1 MERGYEIKLINII
14 KMNIFKNKLFY
25 CVFFLLKFIG
35 FILCS
40 RNIRGFEKYSN
51 NITISVS
58 SILSHLTL
66 FERDFGLI
74 QYNYQSI
81 CIFIFILFLI
91 INIMIIFY
99 LLKFKNIYKKNNIF
113 ELKTEKYL
121 FNKKLHYL
129 IIKIMCYILLFLLF
143 FSQHIIEYLMFGTI
157 SSFFE
162 NKLKNGSSN
171 FNIIKNQKYFNSY
184 YDNLFI
190 NQKIIMIIN
199 IITIMI
205 IICHCFFFI
214 LINDSKSLFS
224 FEGVSLYNTNLINVL
239 ILIVSLF
246 QPFYGFSNLY
256 SEDERQKIRLFLNFV
271 VFLISLI
278 FILNNYK
285 NYLFYYDAPVA
296 KFIFYIFNFC
306 FYSSII
312 ETVIYFTIKDE
323 SKINEK
329 NVLFILFSEFACSY
343 CLTSILLK
351 INTNFFEKNLIKNLF
366 RTEEK
371 KRNFG
376 EIFIYIKYF
385 IEYRNNNDNYHNLF
399 SILNKHKNSCILP
412 NCVCNEIF
420 NKISDNSIIHKE
432 ALTKEDYVIIGEQEI
447 VNRIYYLF
455 KFKKFTKEFDDLII
469 LHVQYVYAIGKKYF
483 FALYICSMYMNS
495 QLKLSFRTRYFLYE
509 IKKQIYNELKFKKR
523 YRNCNIMF
531 EKEKINEQ
539 YFHNIEN
546 IEKYLEFKKFLNFSY
561 FSQIIEQLISENLF
575 NLSLVLS
582 FRKEMKRNSKLKNL
596 NSKIFYKFL
605 KSCKLVKNNDSKIT
619 KIIEKYIFEKN
630 NNKKICNL
638 ELSYILTNYYLLIH
652 KSIPRKLKH
661 KFEIKKHYVSI
672 QNSLEFDYSE
682 FDLYYPMILNLTKND
697 IFQITFIN
705 SILCE
710 ILNFSKEKIKFYNF
724 NDLIPFDIKKEHNFL
739 MKQFLF
745 VPNSTFYKKNTFILD
760 NNNYL
765 ISVDIKCKTLPS
777 IYNVFNIIVDI
788 KILDDENDYKIKYN
802 LFLNKNFKISNISK
816 NFEDLF
822 LFDLKMFDILKINF
836 CDFFG
841 INKTKLEKKI
851 QHNLKKK
858 KSTIKKLE
866 DDFKKTQ
873 TNIKFYYNE
882 TNSYNYLDYTPIG
895 EEDKALSIF
904 NTVSNEKMFIL
915 RKEKTSINQLMK
927 PHYIYSDAI
936 KKNDVIKSLSILY
949 KTIEDI
955 GLDIEWYNRVK
966 CLGERLKFKCQS
978 NYNKEK
984 SDYLIIQF
992 SLKQIISKYFYVVNM
1007 IEIGNIREIYENNEN
1022 LKNVLLKNNLKN
1034 EYTITTDSKNNLN
1047 NSIDNRV
1054 CSKNK
1059 SSENVNANFNLS
1071 ISNIYDNSKGSLLGK
1086 NILKKSSIQKK
1097 ITYELD
1103 EGTDK
1108 KISKKRSKF
1117 SNRNLLFVEKKDY
1130 NSTNNV
1136 NEAITLT
1143 SNINN
1148 VSTTNAALSSFVD
1161 SQNINNNNNNSSI
1174 NAFFTHT
1181 SDFLNSISNKL
1192 ISNNNKN
1199 NIFYNTSNLTNDGI
1213 EKKLNP
1219 NYNPEKLN
1227 YFKNI
1232 LFKIIILLYFII
1244 ILLCLIFVISKNSRI
1259 KTHQN
1264 LFDFNIYIEIVKTD
1278 IYLSSLDSLIAC
1290 FSDPSYLNKFKSRA
1304 DNFRDHMSF
1313 LNEYIKTFTNND
1325 KMKNVFQLLYEENS
1339 FDILLQN
1346 WEISKRNSNVL
1357 EEINLFQYTLNKNFY
1372 FENNSCNI
1380 THFYE
1385 QNFLNFINQEISS
1398 PQPLELLFFY
1408 TSYNTLQKFKGI
1420 FKRIISDS
1428 LKILLNYYKDFFS
1441 FIILYYIIIN
1451 LVFLLSF
1458 IIMFYRLNSD
1468 KEEIKYLLKKLF
1480 FGIEVIIKTSNI
1492 EEKLNNNTINNNK
1505 NNLNTNLISNNNT
1518 NNNISDTLNCEIK
1531 SKEELN
1537 LLREIV
1543 NENQESFE
1551 NQIYLLRKM
1560 IMDFN
1565 LNTIINYEDLN
1576 TVDIKTECTTTL
1588 DVELT
1593 NEYAN
1598 NQLKK
1603 KKTKKRKKKLLKSET
1618 KKSKNRNKNNN
1629 QNDNNNNNNNKNN
1642 LENKED
1648 NFNPD
1653 DLNILLPNS
1662 IILSYILLF
1671 LFFALI
1677 LCITILNVW
1686 YSYNSKNSFIFCI
1699 TIAMNFLERIPN
1711 ALELIFYSE
1720 VSVIYNNITFIMSN
1734 YISKNTDNRD
1744 ELDSYFENFLNYY
1757 DIKDSFKNNTQIYA
1771 LIDSFYS
1778 NLFNEGKLVEENI
1791 LKFLG
1796 DGTKYL
1802 KSLKKWEIL
1811 FNIDNKLCENTAYG
1825 SILERLNSL
1834 TNIFEFYETVN
1845 NITAYCLKKSN
1856 KTNEN
1861 GLQTEFNFIYQELS
1875 NIYSEFSKKHENNIN
1890 DCVNFMNNTSLIR
1903 MEQDYDSIFI
1913 NVFSTY
1919 KYNILNDIHDIYYL
1933 VKTEEIIISYS
1944 LLISLVIIAFI
1955 NLFFI
1960 TRNLNKYKEL
1970 LMLFYKLY

>member
-1 MERGYEIKLINII
+1 MEKRFEIKLANII
-14 KMNIFKNKLFY
+14 KKNIFRNKFFY
-25 CVFFLLKFIG
+25 CAFFLLKFLGI
-35 FILCS
+35 ILCS
-40 RNIRGFEKYSN
+40 RNIRGFEKHSN
-51 NITISVS
+51 NITISIS
-58 SILSHLTL
+58 SIFSHLTL
-66 FERDFGLI
+66 FEQSFSLI
-74 QYNYQSI
+74 QYYYQSI
-81 CIFIFILFLI
+81 CLFLFILFLI
-91 INIMIIFY
+91 ISIIIIYY
-99 LLKFKNIYKKNNIF
+99 LLLFKKIYKKNNIF

-129 IIKIMCYILLFLLF
+129 IIKIICYILLILLF
-143 FSQHIIEYLMFGTI
+143 FSQHIIEYLMFGTV
-157 SSFFE
+157 SSFYE
-162 NKLKNGSSN
+162 NKIKNGKSDLN
-171 FNIIKNQKYFNSY
+171 FSEKNQKYFNSY
-184 YDNLFI
+184 YDNLI
-190 NQKIIMIIN
+190 LNQRVIMIIN
-199 IITIMI
+199 ILTI
-205 IICHCFFFI
+205 IIISCYCFLFI

-224 FEGVSLYNTNLINVL
+224 IEGVSLYSTNLINVL
-239 ILIVSLF
+239 IIIISLF
-246 QPFYGFSNLY
+246 QSFYGFTNLY
-256 SEDERQKIRLFLNFV
+256 NEENRKKFRLFLNFA
-271 VFLISLI
+271 VFLISFL

-285 NYLFYYDAPVA
+285 NYLFYFDSFVA
-296 KFIFYIFNFC
+296 KFIYFLFNFC

-312 ETVIYFTIKDE
+312 ESVIYFTIKE
-323 SKINEK
+323 KSKINEK

-343 CLTSILLK
+343 CLSSVLFK
-351 INTNFFEKNLIKNLF
+351 INVNFFEKNLIKNIF
-366 RTEEK
+366 KIEEK
-371 KRNFG
+371 KRHLG

-385 IEYRNNNDNYHNLF
+385 IEYRNNSNNYHNLF
-399 SILNKHKNSCILP
+399 SILNKHKNSCVLP
-412 NCVCNEIF
+412 NCICNEIF
-420 NKISDNSIIHKE
+420 NRISENSIIHKE
-432 ALTKEDYVIIGEQEI
+432 ALSKEDYVIIGEQEI

-509 IKKQIYNELKFKKR
+509 IKKQIYNELKFKKK
-523 YRNCNIMF
+523 NNNHNIMY
-531 EKEKINEQ
+531 EKEKINEH
-539 YFHNIEN
+539 YFNNIDN

-561 FSQIIEQLISENLF
+561 FSQIIEQLIGENLL

-582 FRKEMKRNSKLKNL
+582 FRKEMKKNSKLKNL
-596 NSKIFYKFL
+596 NSKIFNKFL
-605 KSCKLVKNNDSKIT
+605 KSCKLVKNNDEKIT
-619 KIIEKYIFEKN
+619 KIIERYIIEKN
-630 NNKKICNL
+630 NNKKIRNL

-652 KSIPRKLKH
+652 KSIPNKLNH

-672 QNSLEFDYSE
+672 QNLLEFDYSE
-682 FDLYYPMILNLTKND
+682 FELYYPMILNLTKND

-745 VPNSTFYKKNTFILD
+745 VPNCVFYKKNTFILD

-777 IYNVFNIIVDI
+777 IYNVFNIIVDV
-788 KILDDENDYKIKYN
+788 KILEDENDYKIKYN

-841 INKTKLEKKI
+841 LNKMKLEKKI
-851 QHNLKKK
+851 QHH
-858 KSTIKKLE
+858 
-866 DDFKKTQ
+866 FKKNKSMKNKFNEINKNKTISN
-873 TNIKFYYNE
+873 TNKFTSNFD

-904 NTVSNEKMFIL
+904 NTIPNEKMFIL
-915 RKEKTSINQLMK
+915 RKEKTSIKQLIK
-927 PHYIYSDAI
+927 KQYNYSDSI
-936 KKNDVIKSLSILY
+936 RKSDVIKSLSILY

-966 CLGERLKFKCQS
+966 CLGERLRFKCQ
-978 NYNKEK
+978 NIFNKNQDK
-984 SDYLIIQF
+984 TDCFIIQF
-992 SLKQIISKYFYVVNM
+992 SLRQIITKFYYVVNM
-1007 IEIGNIREIYENNEN
+1007 FEIGNIKEIYENNEN
-1022 LKNVLLKNNLKN
+1022 LKNILLKNNLKN
-1034 EYTITTDSKNNLN
+1034 DFTLTNDSTKNNNNNNNLLN
-1047 NSIDNRV
+1047 YSIDNKR
-1054 CSKNK
+1054 SIKNR
-1059 SSENVNANFNLS
+1059 SSENIVNIL
-1071 ISNIYDNSKGSLLGK
+1071 DNSRGSLLNK
-1086 NILKKSSIQKK
+1086 NIFKKSSIQKK
-1097 ITYELD
+1097 ITYEL
-1103 EGTDK
+1103 EESLDK
-1108 KISKKRSKF
+1108 KILKKKSRF
-1117 SNRNLLFVEKKDY
+1117 SNNNIFLLEKKDF
-1130 NSTNNV
+1130 NSTNNL
-1136 NEAITLT
+1136 NEGTLQT
-1143 SNINN
+1143 SNINIS
-1148 VSTTNAALSSFVD
+1148 STNALSSIID
-1161 SQNINNNNNNSSI
+1161 PQNLNTNNNSSI
-1174 NAFFTHT
+1174 NALFTQNF
-1181 SDFLNSISNKL
+1181 DLLNSSNNKL
-1192 ISNNNKN
+1192 NSNSNLIKFNVINN
-1199 NIFYNTSNLTNDGI
+1199 YSSNLTNDAI

-1227 YFKNI
+1227 YIKKI
-1232 LFKIIILLYFII
+1232 LFRIIILLYFII

-1290 FSDPSYLNKFKSRA
+1290 FSDPTYLNKFKSRA
-1304 DNFRDHMSF
+1304 DNFRDHMSYI
-1313 LNEYIKTFTNND
+1313 NEYIKTFTNND

-1372 FENNSCNI
+1372 YENNSCNI
-1380 THFYE
+1380 TNFYE
-1385 QNFLNFINQEISS
+1385 QNFLNFYNTEMSN

-1408 TSYNTLQKFKGI
+1408 TSYNILQKFKGI
-1420 FKRIISDS
+1420 FEKIISDS
-1428 LKILLNYYKDFFS
+1428 INILLIYYKEFFS

-1451 LVFLLSF
+1451 IVFLVSF
-1458 IIMFYRLNSD
+1458 IIMFYLLNSD

-1492 EEKLNNNTINNNK
+1492 EEKLNNNNINNK
-1505 NNLNTNLISNNNT
+1505 NNLNNPPENNKI
-1518 NNNISDTLNCEIK
+1518 NNDLLSCEIK

-1543 NENQESFE
+1543 NDNQESFE

-1560 IMDFN
+1560 IIDFN
-1565 LNTIINYEDLN
+1565 SNTINNYEDLN
-1576 TVDIKTECTTTL
+1576 SVDIKNEFTTTL
-1588 DVELT
+1588 DAELT
-1593 NEYAN
+1593 NEFVN

-1603 KKTKKRKKKLLKSET
+1603 KKTKKRKKKLT
-1618 KKSKNRNKNNN
+1618 KNDKNQKNKNQKNSN
-1629 QNDNNNNNNNKNN
+1629 NNNNNNNKNKNN
-1642 LENKED
+1642 LENKEE

-1662 IILSYILLF
+1662 IIISYILLF

-1677 LCITILNVW
+1677 VFITIVNVW
-1686 YSYNSKNSFIFCI
+1686 YSYTSKNDFIFCI
-1699 TIAMNFLERIPN
+1699 AIAMNFLERIPN

-1720 VSVIYNNITFIMSN
+1720 VSVIYNNITFIMST
-1734 YISKNTDNRD
+1734 YISKNIENKD
-1744 ELDSYFENFLNYY
+1744 EISYFESFLNYY
-1757 DIKDSFKNNTQIYA
+1757 EIKDSFKNNTQIYA

-1796 DGTKYL
+1796 DETNNL

-1811 FNIDNKLCENTAYG
+1811 FNIDNKLCENAAYG
-1825 SILERLNSL
+1825 SILENLDLL
-1834 TNIFEFYETVN
+1834 TDIFEFYETVN
-1845 NITAYCLKKSN
+1845 NNTSYCLKKSN

-1903 MEQDYDSIFI
+1903 MEKDFDSIFI

-1919 KYNILNDIHDIYYL
+1919 KFNILNDIHDIYYV
-1933 VKTEEIIISYS
+1933 VKTNEIIISYF
-1944 LLISLVIIAFI
+1944 LLISLFIIAVI
-1955 NLFFI
+1955 NLLFI